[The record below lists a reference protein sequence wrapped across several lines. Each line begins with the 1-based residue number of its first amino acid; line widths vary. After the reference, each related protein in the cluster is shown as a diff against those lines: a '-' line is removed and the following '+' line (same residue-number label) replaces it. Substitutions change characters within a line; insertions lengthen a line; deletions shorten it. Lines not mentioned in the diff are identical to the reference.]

1 MSGPH
6 TYARR
11 DTTQV
16 LGVQFYGIP
25 EREKQPDD
33 IREAPGIE
41 VKIPQQGVLVQRVLR
56 RHSGQKCKENRGIHT
71 APAGRRQTG
80 FVIPVALAKPK
91 RWPVKV
97 ISIAVN

>member
-33 IREAPGIE
+33 IDDIREVPGIE
-41 VKIPQQGVLVQRVLR
+41 V
-56 RHSGQKCKENRGIHT
+56 
-71 APAGRRQTG
+71 
-80 FVIPVALAKPK
+80 
-91 RWPVKV
+91 
-97 ISIAVN
+97 